1 MSSSSYIPPYT
12 TPTSPYNEIDQVGII
27 NHHRT
32 IEISRLGYSGT
43 NLSVSFENGGFD
55 VGDTIFIQGINE
67 QGSGTSLNNTNP
79 GFTIKSIT
87 GSNTYVLDATYSDY
101 KTYISGGYAYTSG
114 QNIVWDNSTESYWNT
129 FFGTF
134 YPVSSDNYNE
144 NPDYYLGLFGEY
156 YRDWKRS
163 STADFSTYL
172 NKSSEVSLRYQSPY
186 LWLYTLLT
194 ELFDA
199 VQNSTIY
206 EADRTNFLTDAQQ
219 KAVSA
224 LSGITYQ
231 VVTKSKAATKAYYNQ
246 VYQQWLQI
254 YLGYKSFMSDKTESI
269 SNQITSTNDN
279 LSSQSS
285 LMSGIMDQM
294 QEMISGI
301 IKGA

>member
-1 MSSSSYIPPYT
+1 MNSSSYIPPYV
-12 TPTSPYNEIDQVGII
+12 TPISPYNEIDQVGII

-32 IEISRLGYSGT
+32 IEISRLGYYGS
-43 NLSVSFENGGFD
+43 NLSVSFENGGFN
-55 VGDTIFIQGINE
+55 VGDTIYIKGVNE
-67 QGSGTSLNNTNP
+67 HNNGSTLNAEFKIT
-79 GFTIKSIT
+79 SIT
-87 GSNTYVLDATYSDY
+87 SSNTYVLDATFSDY
-101 KTYISGGYAYTSG
+101 KDYVSGGYAYTTG
-114 QNIVWDNSTESYWNT
+114 QNIIWDNSTEIYWNT
-129 FFGTF
+129 FFGTY

-144 NPDYYLGLFGEY
+144 NPDYYLGLFGKY

-163 STADFSTYL
+163 STTDFSTYL

-186 LWLYTLLT
+186 LWLYTLLI

-224 LSGITYQ
+224 LGGITYQ
-231 VVTKSKAATKAYYNQ
+231 VVNKSKATTKTYYNQ

-254 YLGYKSFMSDKTESI
+254 YLGYKTFMSDKTESI
-269 SNQITSTNDN
+269 NNQITSTNDN

-301 IKGA
+301 VKGA